1 MRKLLFSQLIL
12 ALFAAAGGAWLIG
25 VQGAVAALFGGGVAM
40 TNTALL
46 AWRAARMARRPPG
59 APHRDLR
66 QMYFAALERFA
77 IVAMLLAAGLGALRL
92 APGPLLAAFIAGQ
105 LVHMFSSLKS
115 GLSTHV
121 E

>member
-12 ALFAAAGGAWLIG
+12 ALFVAAGSAWPGG
-25 VQGAVAALFGGGVAM
+25 VQGAVAALFGGAVAM

-46 AWRAARMARRPPG
+46 AWRAARMARRPTDT
-59 APHRDLR
+59 PHRDLR

-77 IVAMLLAAGLGALRL
+77 IVAMLLAAGLGALHL
-92 APGPLLAAFIAGQ
+92 EPGPLLAAFIAGQ
-105 LVHMFSSLKS
+105 LLHMFSSLKS
-115 GLSTHV
+115 GFSTHV